1 MAPIN
6 HMKRA
11 NVPIPVGL
19 MEDIDILFSM
29 KR

>member
-1 MAPIN
+1 MATIN

-11 NVPIPVGL
+11 NVPILVGL